1 MKKMYLL
8 ISDELTFD
16 GTDDNGVWVQIVNDG
31 KLIDGTSLMVKLVN
45 LGIDIETAFVNG
57 FDTEGFDVWDGFNNN
72 GNPTPSPLDVLHVLR
87 TMNIVSCLFQVE
99 PDAIAYDG
107 THFTV
112 SMLEA
117 TPDDISFS
125 KFNVV
130 DDFANMVYKVSV
142 Q

>member
-31 KLIDGTSLMVKLVN
+31 NLIDGTSLMVKFVN

-57 FDTEGFDVWDGFNNN
+57 FDTDGFDVWDGFNNN
-72 GNPTPSPLDVLHVLR
+72 GNPTPKPLDVLNVLR
-87 TMNIVSCLFQVE
+87 TMTIISFLFQAE
-99 PDAIAYDG
+99 PDTIAYDG
-107 THFTV
+107 KQFTV
-112 SMLEA
+112 SMLDA
-117 TPDDISFS
+117 MPDDISFS

-130 DDFANMVYKVSV
+130 DDFDNMVYKVSV